1 MNIHFSPEYFRHE
14 RSSLLENVG
23 GDVEGREQE
32 LRLDVLV
39 CKQIA
44 TKSDFC
50 LSRSKVEEK

>member
-1 MNIHFSPEYFRHE
+1 MNVHFSPEYFRHE

-39 CKQIA
+39 NVM
-44 TKSDFC
+44 KS
-50 LSRSKVEEK
+50 LRRNNN